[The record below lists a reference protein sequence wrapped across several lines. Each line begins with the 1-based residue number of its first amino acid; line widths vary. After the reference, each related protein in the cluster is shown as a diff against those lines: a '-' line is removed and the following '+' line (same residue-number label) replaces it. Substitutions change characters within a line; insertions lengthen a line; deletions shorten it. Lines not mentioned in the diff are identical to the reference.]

1 MNIAAHELKSPV
13 TPIKGYLE
21 LIESD
26 KDVDEKIK
34 NWAEETDNLNTSIMD
49 EEASIYREMSEGIL
63 NLIADFGAQNKLFP
77 TGKQDFF
84 GIEDLYTQ
92 IQLQFEGGEDLMSD

>member
-1 MNIAAHELKSPV
+1 MLSSE
-13 TPIKGYLE
+13 
-21 LIESD
+21 D
-26 KDVDEKIK
+26 FEKIK
-34 NWAEETDNLNTSIMD
+34 NWSEETDNLNTAIMD
-49 EEASIYREMSEGIL
+49 EEASVYREMSEGIL
-63 NLIADFGAQNKLFP
+63 SLISDFGTQSKLFP